1 MTEEQKRAFDALHNF
16 VKNLSEKAGRDEKYA
31 DELWGRILSS
41 EGVLKELA
49 YYHDTGSFWDGYE
62 VAGFHLTDIIV
73 WQVDHFKAYMDR
85 REEMNRYHTERL
97 FLDSISVMLDMEN
110 DPQPYINKMRD
121 ESGTDFDQRVV

>member
-1 MTEEQKRAFDALHNF
+1 MTEEQKKAFDALHNF
-16 VKNLSEKAGRDEKYA
+16 ILNLAKKAGKDEA
-31 DELWGRILSS
+31 FGEDLWSRMLRS

-85 REEMNRYHTERL
+85 HDEMNRYRTERL
-97 FLDSISVMLDMEN
+97 FVESLDIMLQMEK
-110 DPQPYINKMRD
+110 DPDPFIRKMRE
-121 ESGTDFDQRVV
+121 ESGTDFDTRVL

>member
-31 DELWGRILSS
+31 EGLWERILSS

-110 DPQPYINKMRD
+110 NPQPYINKMRD

>member
-1 MTEEQKRAFDALHNF
+1 MTEEQKKAFDALHNF
-16 VKNLSEKAGRDEKYA
+16 ILGLAGKAGKDEA
-31 DELWGRILSS
+31 FGEDLWSRMLRS

-85 REEMNRYHTERL
+85 HDEMNRYRTERL
-97 FLDSISVMLDMEN
+97 FVESLDIMLQMEK
-110 DPQPYINKMRD
+110 DPDPFIRKMRE
-121 ESGTDFDQRVV
+121 ESGTDFDTRVL

>member
-1 MTEEQKRAFDALHNF
+1 MTEEQKKAFDALYNF
-16 VKNLSEKAGRDEKYA
+16 ILNLAEKAGKDEA
-31 DELWGRILSS
+31 FGEDLWSRMLRS

-85 REEMNRYHTERL
+85 HDEMNRYRTERL
-97 FLDSISVMLDMEN
+97 FVESLDIMLQMEK
-110 DPQPYINKMRD
+110 DPDPFIRKMRE
-121 ESGTDFDQRVV
+121 ESGTDFDTRVL

>member
-1 MTEEQKRAFDALHNF
+1 MTEEQKKAFDALHNF
-16 VKNLSEKAGRDEKYA
+16 ILSLAEKAGKDEA
-31 DELWGRILSS
+31 FSEDLWSRMLRS

-85 REEMNRYHTERL
+85 HDEMNRYRTERL
-97 FLDSISVMLDMEN
+97 FVESLDIMLQMEK
-110 DPQPYINKMRD
+110 DPDPFIRKMRE
-121 ESGTDFDQRVV
+121 ESGTDFDTRVL

>member
-1 MTEEQKRAFDALHNF
+1 MTEEQKKAFDALHNF
-16 VKNLSEKAGRDEKYA
+16 ILNLAEKAGKDEA
-31 DELWGRILSS
+31 FGEDLWSRMLRS

-85 REEMNRYHTERL
+85 HDEMNRYRTERL
-97 FLDSISVMLDMEN
+97 FVESLDIMLQMEK
-110 DPQPYINKMRD
+110 DPDPFIRKMRE
-121 ESGTDFDQRVV
+121 ESGTDFDTRVL

>member
-31 DELWGRILSS
+31 EELWGRILSS